1 MKFYVHYEIGEPE
14 FTLPI
19 TVNPSTED
27 RCVSDIKSE
36 FMSAYNNRF
45 SNNKLDP
52 DLYSLSLSKHKV
64 LSGGD
69 LIVSVVKPNSD
80 VYVILRKGDLR
91 TGKSGDLNAEESK
104 NSTSKQSAANSS
116 QSRGASNSSVQ
127 PNASPAPRSSPAQKT
142 VVETKP
148 KWTRPKPVNLT
159 VPPQVTEVSIIHQI
173 CCIHSA
179 LEQHI
184 LTHHDPYLAVGK
196 R

>member
-19 TVNPSTED
+19 TVNPSSDD

-36 FMSAYNNRF
+36 FMGAYNSRF

-80 VYVILRKGDLR
+80 VYVILRKGDIKA
-91 TGKSGDLNAEESK
+91 GKSGGLNPEESK
-104 NSTSKQSAANSS
+104 NSASNQSAAHSS
-116 QSRGASNSSVQ
+116 LSRVGSNSSEQ
-127 PNASPAPRSSPAQKT
+127 SKASFAPNSSAAQKA

-159 VPPQVTEVSIIHQI
+159 VPPQVIEVQM
-173 CCIHSA
+173 
-179 LEQHI
+179 
-184 LTHHDPYLAVGK
+184 
-196 R
+196 